1 MNTKRFFL
9 VAAAALI
16 ATLAPAARADDDA
29 APAGPYVPPAA
40 DELARATSFRSSDRI
55 VMTYYFYWYD
65 ARSGAHMRDG
75 DGTDALTTH
84 PASLDDFSYKS
95 VAWHRKQFE
104 DMEKAGIDV
113 ALPVFW
119 GTPADRGPKAPMYWS
134 FAGLGPMVEAR
145 EALVKEGKNP
155 PRLGLFYDTSTLAA
169 NAAHR
174 HVDLTTDSGKAWFY
188 HTIRDF
194 FSMVPARHWALI
206 DGRPIVSLYAA
217 AFARKH
223 DASLTADLNRRF
235 AADFAGR
242 TPFLIREVSWAI
254 PADAVYAWGGA
265 VSPRLLDVAEIGPG
279 YDHSAVPGRTPLVT
293 PREDG
298 AFYENAW
305 KRTLRRAP
313 NLVAIETWNEFHEGT
328 DIAESREYGRKY
340 IDLTRAYVD
349 LYKKGVVPPAVPGP
363 YSGAKALEITL
374 GATNIEK
381 GLRLVEVDD
390 GRTSPADEGGR
401 RPVKG
406 ANGGRYLY
414 FAADDSFKDKGL
426 EDLAVEVEFRDVA
439 PGRLSLQYDGRDPSA
454 PFSGAYTPS
463 PDVTRLNGSGLWRTA
478 TFRLNN
484 RPRLVGCQNGAAD
497 FRLAVEAPDVVVR
510 RVALIRRPSS

>member
-1 MNTKRFFL
+1 MNTRRSFGEAATAL
-9 VAAAALI
+9 VLLM
-16 ATLAPAARADDDA
+16 ATAARAEDT
-29 APAGPYVPPAA
+29 APAGPFVPPSAE
-40 DELARATSFRSSDRI
+40 ELARATSFRSSDRI

-65 ARSGAHMRDG
+65 VRSGAHMSDG
-75 DGTDALTTH
+75 DGSDALTTH

-95 VAWHRKQFE
+95 AAWHRKQFE
-104 DMEKAGIDV
+104 DMEAAGIDV

-119 GTPADRGPKAPMYWS
+119 GTPADRDPKAPMYWS
-134 FAGLGPMVEAR
+134 LEGLGPMVEAR

-155 PRLGLFYDTSTLAA
+155 PRLGLFYDTSTLNA
-169 NAAHR
+169 NAARR
-174 HVDLTTDSGKAWFY
+174 HIDLTTDSGKAWFY

-217 AFARKH
+217 GFARKH

-242 TPFLIREVSWAI
+242 TPFLVREVSWAI

-298 AFYENAW
+298 AFYETAW

-328 DIAESREYGRKY
+328 DIAESREHGRKY
-340 IDLTRAYVD
+340 IDLTRKYVD
-349 LYKKGVVPPAVPGP
+349 LYKKGVVPPASPGP
-363 YSGAKALEITL
+363 YSEAKALEITL
-374 GATNIEK
+374 GERDVEK
-381 GLRLVEVDD
+381 GLKRIEVDD
-390 GRTSPADEGGR
+390 GRTEPRDGGGR
-401 RPVKG
+401 APVKSTE
-406 ANGGRYLY
+406 GGRYLY
-414 FAADDSFKDKGL
+414 FAADDGFKDRGL
-426 EDLAVEVEFRDVA
+426 ENMAVEVEFRDVA

-463 PDVTRLNGSGLWRTA
+463 PDVVRLTGSGSWRTA
-478 TFRLNN
+478 TFRLDH
-484 RPRLVGCQNGAAD
+484 RPRLAGCQNGAAD
-497 FRLAVEAPDVVVR
+497 FRLAVETPDLVVR
-510 RVALIRRPSS
+510 RVALVRRPSS